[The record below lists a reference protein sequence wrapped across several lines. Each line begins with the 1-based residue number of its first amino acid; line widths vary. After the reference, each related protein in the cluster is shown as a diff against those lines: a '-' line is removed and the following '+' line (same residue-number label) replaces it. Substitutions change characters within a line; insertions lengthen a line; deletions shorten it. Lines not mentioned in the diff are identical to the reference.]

1 MTLDVFADGRGYH
14 STATGGVINV
24 SSSLGPAHNPLVAAI
39 LPEPYYQP
47 GSALPGCRLPPRT
60 AADTRSIMFIL
71 GNNLRNSY
79 PAFPLMENSI
89 LSPSTPTT
97 STRTARFVFAPSSK
111 LASQVIVAPSFPSMS
126 PGQVTTDVVGST
138 VCICVSTSD
147 SRFALAMEYVDEHPV
162 MATPASISP
171 TAEFTTVVRCLIII
185 RFIPYGRIKPPLWR
199 PWKIMTATDLVA
211 PYFDAEWGASTT
223 RHGPVT
229 RRCPAPGQ
237 APAGSRSYQR
247 RPDHVTRE

>member
-79 PAFPLMENSI
+79 PAFPLMEN
-89 LSPSTPTT
+89 
-97 STRTARFVFAPSSK
+97 
-111 LASQVIVAPSFPSMS
+111 
-126 PGQVTTDVVGST
+126 
-138 VCICVSTSD
+138 
-147 SRFALAMEYVDEHPV
+147 
-162 MATPASISP
+162 
-171 TAEFTTVVRCLIII
+171 
-185 RFIPYGRIKPPLWR
+185 
-199 PWKIMTATDLVA
+199 
-211 PYFDAEWGASTT
+211 
-223 RHGPVT
+223 
-229 RRCPAPGQ
+229 
-237 APAGSRSYQR
+237 
-247 RPDHVTRE
+247 